1 MKKLNFLIKEIT
13 KKPKLSKGLRN
24 IKIKETV
31 IETIGKNL
39 IKYILEIRV
48 KENKVILK
56 VSSSA
61 LRSELNYGKKKFL
74 ENINNKLIK
83 DKIDD
88 IIIK

>member
-1 MKKLNFLIKEIT
+1 MKKLNLLIKEIT

-31 IETIGKNL
+31 LETIGKNL
-39 IKYILEIRV
+39 IKYILEVRV